1 MFEGEELMPYKVKPI
16 INETILNLYVAIQC
30 DAVEDILTS
39 YLASFKVGNGSTVTT
54 ECFNA
59 ADAQKLI
66 KDYHAIQVKLLEMKF
81 VEKES

>member
-1 MFEGEELMPYKVKPI
+1 MFEGEEVMPYKVKPI
-16 INETILNLYVAIQC
+16 INETTLNLYVAIQC
-30 DAVEDILTS
+30 DAVEDMLTS
-39 YLASFKVGNGSTVTT
+39 YLKVGNGSTVTT

-66 KDYHAIQVKLLEMKF
+66 KDCHVIQVKLLEMKF